1 MATHY
6 HARKNFDGRVFLR
19 PVRDLEGN
27 VSTVSSSTKSG
38 LDDDIINYSA
48 KLLKAKFIG
57 VDEQYG
63 EEVACFE
70 EES

>member
-19 PVRDLEGN
+19 SVRDLEGN
-27 VSTVSSSTKSG
+27 ISTVSSPTKSG
-38 LDDDIINYSA
+38 LDADIINYSA
-48 KLLKAKFIG
+48 KELKAKFIG
-57 VDEQYG
+57 MDGQYG

-70 EES
+70 EEG